1 MESGP
6 NGVIEDR
13 SAAPIAA
20 VSLAPGEVTLDI
32 KECVVVDGAC
42 GVVRQIDRPTTPGDG
57 AVVGEGCSAQLLGG
71 EAVDGESDAVVDGEV
86 AGECAA
92 APGARASE
100 QERSGAGQC
109 AAGLVVSASY
119 RRCSIDS
126 SCAATDV

>member
-13 SAAPIAA
+13 SSVPI
-20 VSLAPGEVTLDI
+20 VTGELAPGEITLDV

-42 GVVRQIDRPTTPGDG
+42 VARQIDRPTTPGDG
-57 AVVGEGCSAQLLGG
+57 AVVGEGCSAQSLGC

-86 AGECAA
+86 AGECATT
-92 APGARASE
+92 PGARASE
-100 QERSGAGQC
+100 QERSAAGQC